1 MIAAQVIGNDATITV
16 AGQSGNFQLNVMLPV
31 IAYNLLQSLDL
42 LGIASRNL
50 AEHAVAG
57 FTVNEERLSAA
68 LDRNPILVTALNP
81 IIGYEKGAAIAKK
94 AYAEGRADL
103 GGRRGNDRPGRRG
116 AAPPARSTGVDERA
130 ASRVRILRLTM
141 DSLFTKT
148 HIRESLEPQ
157 PSAPDDDMLWL
168 AGASPE
174 VLKRVRDSLPKQ
186 QRARG
191 GARAAGGARSRSRRC
206 CSRSAPPPSRIMPG
220 RSASRAA
227 ASNRSDADAWQAAL
241 REAHEEIGLSESCVE
256 FAGYLPDHW
265 VGTGFRV
272 TPAVGFVSPN
282 YELRIATAEVH
293 DVFEVPLDFILDA
306 ANHKPRLRRIGDVT
320 LEVFDIPYGERN
332 IWGATAGM
340 LLTLRRLLQARADR
354 AVRAER
360 SR

>member
-1 MIAAQVIGNDATITV
+1 
-16 AGQSGNFQLNVMLPV
+16 
-31 IAYNLLQSLDL
+31 
-42 LGIASRNL
+42 
-50 AEHAVAG
+50 
-57 FTVNEERLSAA
+57 
-68 LDRNPILVTALNP
+68 
-81 IIGYEKGAAIAKK
+81 
-94 AYAEGRADL
+94 
-103 GGRRGNDRPGRRG
+103 
-116 AAPPARSTGVDERA
+116 
-130 ASRVRILRLTM
+130 M

-174 VLKRVRDSLPKQ
+174 VLKRMRDSLPKQ
-186 QRARG
+186 QV
-191 GARAAGGARSRSRRC
+191 RAAVLVPLVQREAG
-206 CSRSAPPPSRIMPG
+206 PTVLLTQ
-220 RSASRAA
+220 RAA
-227 ASNRSDADAWQAAL
+227 TLKDHAGQISFPGGRIEPHDADAWQAAL

-293 DVFEVPLDFILDA
+293 DVFEVPLHFILDA
-306 ANHKPRLRRIGDVT
+306 ANHKPRLRRVGDVT
-320 LEVFDIPYGERN
+320 LQVFDIPYGERN

-354 AVRAER
+354 AVRADR
-360 SR
+360 SG